1 MLSDEGYAITVPA
14 SEEGE
19 ETELVFSRQDY
30 EKKFFSDETNLSFVR
45 CFLDN
50 AKCDPLTGEVGK
62 TIFFAVR
69 RPHATKLAQLLN
81 EEATRRWPKE
91 YAAGSTFAMQVTS
104 GIPGAQQMTIDFAN
118 NNLSGK
124 SKWRENQF
132 RDYNTSR
139 TRVCVTVGMMTTGYD
154 CEDIL
159 NVVLAR
165 PIMSPTD
172 FIQIKGR
179 GTRLFTFK
187 HQDGENEQRID
198 KNGFGLFDF
207 FANCEYFEEDFNY
220 DQKLIPPR
228 EPVPPGPN
236 GGGGGGGIR
245 IDTLTSTSPDPIK
258 DVARDEI
265 GVFGMRIDREMYRD
279 RFTYQANEAVASDA
293 ILRDAFDAEDWPA
306 VEERIRRLLFEKPEE
321 FWNLPKLQ
329 EIYKTDRSP
338 SLREILGKIFGVIP
352 TIPTRAQ
359 LADEAYE
366 RFVATQNTNAV
377 HSRELRT
384 VFVAFLLDPRSR
396 HLLEQGKFPDLRARD
411 PNLHAA
417 LSALPAEE
425 RDALVRYLKTEVSLK
440 DFERAA

>member
-1 MLSDEGYAITVPA
+1 MTV
-14 SEEGE
+14 
-19 ETELVFSRQDY
+19 
-30 EKKFFSDETNLSFVR
+30 
-45 CFLDN
+45 
-50 AKCDPLTGEVGK
+50 
-62 TIFFAVR
+62 
-69 RPHATKLAQLLN
+69 
-81 EEATRRWPKE
+81 
-91 YAAGSTFAMQVTS
+91 
-104 GIPGAQQMTIDFAN
+104 DFAN

-124 SKWRENQF
+124 SKWRENEF
-132 RDYNTSR
+132 HDYNTSR
-139 TRVCVTVGMMTTGYD
+139 TRVCITVGMMTTGYD

-159 NVVLAR
+159 NVVLVR

-187 HQDGENEQRID
+187 HEDAQNEQKIEKD
-198 KNGFGLFDF
+198 GFGLFDF

-245 IDTLTSTSPDPIK
+245 VGTLTSTSPDPIK
-258 DVARDEI
+258 DVARDEV

-279 RFTYQANEAVASDA
+279 RFAQQANDVVASDE
-293 ILRDAFDAEDWPA
+293 ILRDAFESEDWPA

-329 EIYKTDRSP
+329 EVYKTDRTP
-338 SLREILGKIFGVIP
+338 SLREILAKIFGVVPNIP
-352 TIPTRAQ
+352 SRSE
-359 LADEAYE
+359 LADEAFE
-366 RFVATQNTNAV
+366 KFVTSQEVSAV

-384 VFVAFLLDPRSR
+384 VFVAFLLDPTSR
-396 HLLEQGKFPDLRARD
+396 QLLELGNFPSLRARD

-417 LSALPAEE
+417 LSALPPAERE
-425 RDALVRYLKTEVSLK
+425 ALVSYLKTEVSLK